1 MTSPRGAKAVLAD
14 RRASSK
20 ERAQQGKT
28 KPPTST
34 RRGSSLRRLFGLSTG
49 GSASSADEKQQ
60 KQSASNQ
67 PSPSASSTKNAKQ
80 MKSKPPTGASA
91 NAVGGGLFGAQK
103 TALNRSVA
111 AHQAAVSTAKKSAA
125 QSSPRFLAGQAK
137 QVKMEAVGAAA
148 STAGTTTAAASATT
162 TTSYLYNE
170 HEMGASRGRTAP
182 DHRAPADTSSAAS
195 DAVRKRNYPIGIGL
209 PPRGPAAAAA
219 TEDEFG
225 LLNMPKVSPIRLVS
239 SPIRPLVSSPIRPFH
254 EVVAPISQYPWESER
269 ASSPPAMVSPFETL
283 AAPTSLAPDTAAAI
297 NVNFEAA
304 EEPRVASP
312 VASSITGH
320 AIFAGG
326 GVIAGSRSTVVACT
340 YSDSLSKEYVQATSV
355 VEPAL
360 SLSKPPV
367 APASQMDKSR
377 NTEGDHDLV
386 SSRPSVKEEE
396 AAASRPSVS
405 WSSKSLERP
414 PAGPRPGDALKLQQ
428 PLTPRK
434 CLPDAKQFSINLPSP
449 RTHNLSGSFT
459 PRGER
464 RSARDQTTSGQND
477 ASSVQRNPPPS
488 SAICTPLLQ
497 QPSGIATPVLQT
509 GLNLMKPG
517 TPVLQTVG
525 TPLMAFRPPLLN
537 LAAAS
542 PGVAAGGTPLLG
554 NRYLPVV
561 VPASSS
567 GLHGGSQLSARATA
581 SVLRHVVAAA
591 PSEKAAGRVAD
602 DEVKTVSEGK
612 STEAT
617 GKGEVSKPSKTAGER
632 AREEVERVVT
642 KELYVPSSRKPTTK
656 EQVEQVEQEQDQR
669 EAVDLDCRSES
680 PVASPL
686 PRPET
691 GEGAHV
697 VRTEPP
703 TAMPPQEG
711 GTPGLVTP
719 NLDGA
724 DSATPQVSPSVPT
737 VMKNDPR
744 DFPDDDFFGGD
755 RDSSPSVPTA
765 SDAVEDDVAAVAPV
779 QNRNL
784 PCEQAVETKEEHHPP
799 HPSEDC
805 APEATHN
812 DTETRECA
820 AAILDGVIERVAE
833 AVASERR
840 SRSCSKSASDV
851 FEHASPSKESNMEDA
866 GEHFVSLI
874 EEEYVDDDD
883 AAPSAESESKE
894 EASREAVVLPSR
906 YPPASADDEPADDE
920 ASEVALLRKQGL
932 VFRVGVSGEES
943 SRSWMQQE
951 LQPRTQE
958 EDASGTFSAGGD
970 HDAQPEASRDDD
982 TYSLDEGVESGD
994 SAEIDELVL
1003 AASGTNENLPPS
1015 VSDAV
1020 AAETVDKDLDVALH
1034 LQNKEKEDKEPHQ
1047 APLTSPQGRPTT
1059 TSRMLGFLLGGGGR
1073 ELPGEDVNGEHALP
1087 KDGGEEMKEYIRA
1100 AASPSDPLATPNS
1113 LCSGGN
1119 SQLLAEQDLLFNT
1132 CSGGA
1137 PSAGTSPMV
1146 VGGGG
1151 AGPGGSGAVFLQPVV
1166 AGVGGVVLASPVD
1179 EGRKIAADG
1188 LHAGGVPS
1196 SSSKKGLCLLTSP
1209 LQGENLLMDLTF
1221 ESFAEEL
1228 DGKTPSCGTSPA
1240 AVFEAGEKKPSAAG
1254 ATGDGGRMED
1264 EEPIAKFEDV
1274 LSDAVGVSSKAAEA
1288 QVDLQG
1294 SHGVAC
1300 LLPERDELE
1309 PASGAPSPGSVP
1321 SPEVETICG
1330 DLNEERDPFLA
1341 TGELVTQDR
1350 GNSILQR
1357 IVASQPASPELA
1369 GAQSNDQNVGQV
1381 VTVQGNS
1388 CGTASS
1394 PSDAEQA
1401 GVEPEQK
1408 RCTHKLLPAAP
1419 KLGWQLPPLAPK
1431 AWTSTR
1437 AGPGVGLLLPGGQ
1450 QRQQSNGVA
1459 ANNLLTPTVEQ
1470 TSPKRK
1476 SQVGSNSGSSIMIP
1490 FAPTPRNSTNLVA
1503 TPEQSGV
1510 NTSPNPSSPSPTRG
1524 MKHVGG
1530 PHLANNSI
1538 TTAASTNKGSYRR
1551 SRPPAMPM
1559 LAPPS
1564 PVVTSARSLCLTPR
1578 CLTPL
1583 GPKLDLIRQQ
1593 SGHLGQVASTPGM
1606 PHVQIKTKTEKNER
1620 SPLVE
1625 TSH

>member
-1 MTSPRGAKAVLAD
+1 
-14 RRASSK
+14 
-20 ERAQQGKT
+20 
-28 KPPTST
+28 
-34 RRGSSLRRLFGLSTG
+34 
-49 GSASSADEKQQ
+49 
-60 KQSASNQ
+60 
-67 PSPSASSTKNAKQ
+67 
-80 MKSKPPTGASA
+80 
-91 NAVGGGLFGAQK
+91 
-103 TALNRSVA
+103 
-111 AHQAAVSTAKKSAA
+111 
-125 QSSPRFLAGQAK
+125 
-137 QVKMEAVGAAA
+137 
-148 STAGTTTAAASATT
+148 
-162 TTSYLYNE
+162 
-170 HEMGASRGRTAP
+170 MGASRGRTAP

-340 YSDSLSKEYVQATSV
+340 YSDSLSKEYVQATS
-355 VEPAL
+355 
-360 SLSKPPV
+360 
-367 APASQMDKSR
+367 
-377 NTEGDHDLV
+377 
-386 SSRPSVKEEE
+386 
-396 AAASRPSVS
+396 
-405 WSSKSLERP
+405 
-414 PAGPRPGDALKLQQ
+414 Q

-554 NRYLPVV
+554 N
-561 VPASSS
+561 
-567 GLHGGSQLSARATA
+567 
-581 SVLRHVVAAA
+581 
-591 PSEKAAGRVAD
+591 
-602 DEVKTVSEGK
+602 
-612 STEAT
+612 
-617 GKGEVSKPSKTAGER
+617 
-632 AREEVERVVT
+632 
-642 KELYVPSSRKPTTK
+642 RKPTTK

-820 AAILDGVIERVAE
+820 AAILDGVIER
-833 AVASERR
+833 
-840 SRSCSKSASDV
+840 
-851 FEHASPSKESNMEDA
+851 
-866 GEHFVSLI
+866 
-874 EEEYVDDDD
+874 
-883 AAPSAESESKE
+883 
-894 EASREAVVLPSR
+894 
-906 YPPASADDEPADDE
+906 
-920 ASEVALLRKQGL
+920 
-932 VFRVGVSGEES
+932 
-943 SRSWMQQE
+943 
-951 LQPRTQE
+951 E